1 MSLLQIEI
9 ISVQGIIYKGSC
21 HLAVIPGVN
30 GDIGVMYD
38 HESLVSELK
47 KGKVEIFD
55 EKESLINSFEINGG
69 FAETH
74 EASKLV
80 VLVD

>member
-9 ISVQGIIYKGSC
+9 ISPQGIIFKGQC
-21 HLAVIPGVN
+21 HLAVVPGVN
-30 GDIGVMYD
+30 GDMGVMFD
-38 HESLVSELK
+38 HESFVTALK
-47 KGKVEIFD
+47 AGKIEIFD
-55 EKESLINSFEINGG
+55 EKEVLVNSFEITGG

-74 EASKLV
+74 EAKKLV